1 MTDTTEKFPPRVIVN
16 QYGVKLTGDNPPDKE
31 VLAAMMV
38 WDTEYLSTQEH
49 LSTLGKLTRENGKL
63 RGMLVEALEHGEQIG
78 RLKEMIR
85 RCEYEKNRLT
95 GIEARHNAAFLRDL
109 KEQLGHELTR
119 KDKPQAALE
128 GQEA

>member
-49 LSTLGKLTRENGKL
+49 LSTVGKLTRENGKL
-63 RGMLVEALEHGEQIG
+63 RGMLVEAEDHIDTGACYNTGMYGPLGIRPGECTCG
-78 RLKEMIR
+78 RCDGNR
-85 RCEYEKNRLT
+85 FREK
-95 GIEARHNAAFLRDL
+95 LR
-109 KEQLGHELTR
+109 
-119 KDKPQAALE
+119 AALE